1 VAKVMVN
8 GRAQEVTAGSTLG
21 ELLARMQLRPE
32 NVVAAVNGE
41 VVATD
46 AVDVRVLRDGDAL
59 DVMSFVGG
67 G

>member
-1 VAKVMVN
+1 MVN

>member
-8 GRAQEVTAGSTLG
+8 GQVQEVPAGSTLG

-46 AVDVRVLRDGDAL
+46 AVDVRGLRDGDAL

>member
-1 VAKVMVN
+1 MAKVMVN
-8 GRAQEVTAGSTLG
+8 GQVQEVPAGSTLG

-46 AVDVRVLRDGDAL
+46 AVDVRGLRDGDAL

>member
-1 VAKVMVN
+1 MAKVMVN